1 MLPIGRRKG
10 VGIGEHRLHRLLCRR
25 IPLRRLIAKERLD
38 AVRPDKGKQTSARI
52 RVLRIHHL
60 GILAVKRIR
69 RKADTDAEDA
79 GCRRHGFLEH
89 LDDRIAAACLRWCL
103 QNVLNANLGNRSCL
117 IRLVIAQLHCSRDA
131 SEFLKA
137 LRLRTLFE
145 RSEGHVADN
154 PQDDRHDDHNAD
166 SYDTVDLES
175 DAPPFGDAS

>member
-10 VGIGEHRLHRLLCRR
+10 VGIREHRLHRLLRR
-25 IPLRRLIAKERLD
+25 RVPLCCLIAKERLD

-60 GILAVKRIR
+60 GVSAVEGIR
-69 RKADTDAEDA
+69 RKADTNAEDA
-79 GCRRHGFLEH
+79 GRRRHRLLEH

-103 QNVLNANLGNRSCL
+103 QNVLNANLGDCSCL
-117 IRLVIAQLHCSRDA
+117 IRLVIAQLNCSRDA

-137 LRLRTLFE
+137 LSLRTLFE

-175 DAPPFGDAS
+175 DAPSLGDAS